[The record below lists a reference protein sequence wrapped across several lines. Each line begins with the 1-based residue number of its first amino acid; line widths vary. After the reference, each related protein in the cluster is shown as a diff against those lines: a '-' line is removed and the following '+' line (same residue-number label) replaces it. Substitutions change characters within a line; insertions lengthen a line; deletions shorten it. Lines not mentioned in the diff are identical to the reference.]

1 MGAERNMLDAND
13 SIMKMSDMNPELCV
27 DASSIFLQNPVIL
40 HSTFGTNIPQ
50 CDSLNSINSLFS
62 SIGNRKI
69 GKNANRTLILKNS
82 GKNIY
87 THTKVHMQNI
97 FKAFW
102 FIMQMLREHGNLKHL
117 YCIGY

>member
-97 FKAFW
+97 QSILVYYANC
-102 FIMQMLREHGNLKHL
+102 GNMA
-117 YCIGY
+117 I